1 MIYLD
6 NSATTYPKPLSVRRK
21 MAQALEQFGA
31 NPGRGGFKMSLQTA
45 QAVYDVR
52 QKAARFF
59 GAAGP
64 ECISFQPSC
73 TQSLNIVIHSL
84 KRGDH
89 VLVTDLEHNA
99 VLRPLKAMEAHGV
112 SFTVVPVTPGDND
125 AAQSGGVI
133 PIHAER
139 DGIDYLCCAGHK
151 GLYGPMGT
159 GMLITKNGEKLES
172 LIQGGTGTRALE
184 LDQPREMP
192 EYLESG
198 TQNVPGILALGAGM
212 DFVRTNGEYMLRER
226 EMRHIRRV
234 YEAFKN
240 MPHVILYTAM
250 PDTMYFVPVLGFNV
264 RGMQSEEVGEV
275 LAKRNIAVRC
285 GLHCAP
291 LVHRKM
297 GTDGETPGGAVRVSP
312 GAFTTD
318 RDITELIRT
327 VYSLRAESAARIVE

>member
-1 MIYLD
+1 
-6 NSATTYPKPLSVRRK
+6 V
-21 MAQALEQFGA
+21 
-31 NPGRGGFKMSLQTA
+31 
-45 QAVYDVR
+45 
-52 QKAARFF
+52 
-59 GAAGP
+59 
-64 ECISFQPSC
+64 
-73 TQSLNIVIHSL
+73 
-84 KRGDH
+84 
-89 VLVTDLEHNA
+89 
-99 VLRPLKAMEAHGV
+99 
-112 SFTVVPVTPGDND
+112 D

-159 GMLITKNGEKLES
+159 GILITKNGEKLES

-240 MPHVILYTAM
+240 MPHVVLYTAM
-250 PDTMYFVPVLGFNV
+250 PDAMYFVPVLGFNV

-285 GLHCAP
+285 GFHCAP

-297 GTDGETPGGAVRVSP
+297 GTNGETPGGAVRVSP

-327 VYSLRAESAARIVE
+327 VYSLRAESAARKVE

>member
-1 MIYLD
+1 MQPSDDKGLQI
-6 NSATTYPKPLSVRRK
+6 KPEAAVVGGGNEKLFEGGVLPEK
-21 MAQALEQFGA
+21 FVPHIGAAFKGLLLQAGA
-31 NPGRGGFKMSLQTA
+31 EGRGNVM
-45 QAVYDVR
+45 
-52 QKAARFF
+52 
-59 GAAGP
+59 
-64 ECISFQPSC
+64 
-73 TQSLNIVIHSL
+73 
-84 KRGDH
+84 
-89 VLVTDLEHNA
+89 
-99 VLRPLKAMEAHGV
+99 
-112 SFTVVPVTPGDND
+112 D

-240 MPHVILYTAM
+240 MPHVVLYTAM

-285 GLHCAP
+285 GFHCAP
-291 LVHRKM
+291 PVHRKM

-327 VYSLRAESAARIVE
+327 VYSLRAEVRREKLNKNEQSVNKNQKI